1 MTHRSDPTAN
11 QALGN
16 ISREWNRMARLAE
29 RIRGDPY
36 SDWAMQQRRCFTG
49 IYRRLLDEAPGQ
61 PGSRAS

>member
-1 MTHRSDPTAN
+1 MTYRSDPTAN

-29 RIRGDPY
+29 RIRRDPY

-49 IYRRLLDEAPGQ
+49 IYRCLLDEALGQ
-61 PGSRAS
+61 SGSRAS